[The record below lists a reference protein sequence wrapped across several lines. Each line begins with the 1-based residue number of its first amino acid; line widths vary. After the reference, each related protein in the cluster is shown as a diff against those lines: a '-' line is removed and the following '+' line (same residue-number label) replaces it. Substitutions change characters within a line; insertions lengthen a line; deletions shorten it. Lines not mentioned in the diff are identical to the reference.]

1 MANRQESTHYWEF
14 LYLFTFLPISIII
27 LITFFI
33 LYHKIRIIFHIFGK
47 SCLIQ
52 KLLCIYPLIIP
63 AYHHPQ
69 KKPPAVF
76 DIYFL
81 PGKASMKSTYHHR
94 GYLLFLLII
103 PIDYSCFLF
112 PIFYCSPFIA
122 FLLSYIAYLI
132 SLILYLHS
140 RKHIAS
146 HE

>member
-1 MANRQESTHYWEF
+1 MANRQESTHFWEY
-14 LYLFTFLPISIII
+14 LYFFTFLPISIII
-27 LITFFI
+27 LIIFFI

-81 PGKASMKSTYHHR
+81 PGKASMKSTYHHQ
-94 GYLLFLLII
+94 GLLII
-103 PIDYSCFLF
+103 PI
-112 PIFYCSPFIA
+112 
-122 FLLSYIAYLI
+122 
-132 SLILYLHS
+132 LYP
-140 RKHIAS
+140 
-146 HE
+146 